1 MLPLICTQAARCSS
15 SMGINS
21 GGIFSDHY
29 PAAIKKLEKYVTD
42 ILQISAAKCAHFLLI
57 V

>member
-1 MLPLICTQAARCSS
+1 MLPLICIQAARCSS

-29 PAAIKKLEKYVTD
+29 PAIKKLEKYDTD